1 MGDVQISPFQEV
13 SFEKTVG
20 QVAWMVIP
28 LILWWDILGRRC
40 SLKNNAS
47 HNSVSSWHFLLFK
60 FLLSLLFLQFE
71 WFASTGI
78 GPWHLWNGFP
88 RSPLDL
94 ATLQRCPERKN
105 MFITFRI
112 LNGNLQNEIYRFYT
126 SKPSHLHTCTHY
138 CWLFRN
144 VQLTAHCSGAFA
156 TTAHREHV
164 PGRHRAAMCDR
175 CKTVGRVLRWL
186 NSKWA
191 KSRWA
196 CPTAKSIWNCQLVP
210 LSGDD

>member
-13 SFEKTVG
+13 STEKTLG

-40 SLKNNAS
+40 SLKNNTS

-60 FLLSLLFLQFE
+60 FLLSLPFLQFE

-78 GPWHLWNGFP
+78 RPWHLWNGFP

-105 MFITFRI
+105 MFKTFRI
-112 LNGNLQNEIYRFYT
+112 LNGKDSTKWNLQILHIKTFT
-126 SKPSHLHTCTHY
+126 PSHLHS
-138 CWLFRN
+138 L
-144 VQLTAHCSGAFA
+144 LLAFSQR
-156 TTAHREHV
+156 TAHRSLLRRFCYN
-164 PGRHRAAMCDR
+164 GAQGTRAW
-175 CKTVGRVLRWL
+175 KTPSSDVWSLQ
-186 NSKWA
+186 NCWA
-191 KSRWA
+191 S
-196 CPTAKSIWNCQLVP
+196 S
-210 LSGDD
+210 